1 MITPVIL
8 QYKSGI
14 PQKQFAY
21 IRSDRDYT
29 LQIMICM
36 GMTVRILGY
45 RSSDDDTQRGNPY
58 SKDCEEMAQALDIA
72 IAALEELE
80 KKQLESC

>member
-21 IRSDRDYT
+21 IRRDRFNT
-29 LQIMICM
+29 LKNEKGLTAREM
-36 GMTVRILGY
+36 LEY
-45 RSSDDDTQRGNPY
+45 LLD
-58 SKDCEEMAQALDIA
+58 KAEEKA
-72 IAALEELE
+72 
-80 KKQLESC
+80 